1 MSENPQ
7 FFCYNELM
15 ENTDII
21 YGLHAVTEAL
31 NANTVNKLYVEEN
44 LRGKNVDKI
53 KALAREKRVNISWT
67 PKTELNKISDNGVH
81 QGFVARVAEFAYA
94 DLSET
99 LSALTE
105 KNQATILI
113 LDELTDPHNLGSIA
127 RTADATGVDAIIIPK
142 HRAVGIT
149 PVAVKASTGA
159 LQHVPV
165 VRVTNI
171 SQALE
176 KLKSDGF
183 WIFGT
188 DMDGTPFDKW
198 NTAGKVALIIGN
210 EGKGISQNLKKQ
222 VDEMITIPMVG
233 HVQSLNASVAA
244 SILMYEIFRNRN

>member
-1 MSENPQ
+1 
-7 FFCYNELM
+7 M
-15 ENTDII
+15 ENTDLI
-21 YGLHAVTEAL
+21 YGLHAVEEAL
-31 NANTVNKLYVEEN
+31 VAGVVNKLYVEEN
-44 LRGKNVDKI
+44 LRGKNVEHI
-53 KALAREKRVNISWT
+53 KDLARQKKVNLSWT
-67 PKTELNKISDNGVH
+67 PKTELSKMANGGVH
-81 QGFVARVAEFAYA
+81 QGFVARVAEFAY
-94 DLSET
+94 SELT
-99 LSALTE
+99 DILSALTE
-105 KNQATILI
+105 KETATILI

-165 VRVTNI
+165 VRVTNL
-171 SQALE
+171 SQALD
-176 KLKSDGF
+176 KLKDSGF

-188 DMDGTPFDKW
+188 DMDGTVYSKW

-210 EGKGISQNLKKQ
+210 EGHGIGQNLKKQ

>member
-1 MSENPQ
+1 
-7 FFCYNELM
+7 M

-31 NANTVNKLYVEEN
+31 NGNLVNKLYVQED
-44 LRGKNVDKI
+44 LRGKNVEKI
-53 KALAREKRVNISWT
+53 KELARIKKVNISWT
-67 PKTELNKISDNGVH
+67 PKTELNKLTENGVH
-81 QGFVARVAEFAYA
+81 QGFLARVAEFAYA
-94 DLSET
+94 DLT
-99 LSALTE
+99 KLLTDLSAKET
-105 KNQATILI
+105 ATILI

-149 PVAVKASTGA
+149 PTAVKASTGA

-165 VRVTNI
+165 VRVTNL
-171 SQALE
+171 SQAVD
-176 KLKSDGF
+176 KLKAAQF

-188 DMDGTPFDKW
+188 DMNGTTYSSW

-210 EGKGISQNLKKQ
+210 EGHGIGQNLKKQ